1 MFINR
6 IGEQFSNFNVLSVID
21 ILFMAILLY
30 SYLAFIKKQ
39 NSPFVLYFFFIGVVV
54 IGLIMWLTNS
64 TSNTVILLFI
74 IMYCVFTLIIYSN
87 ELKRAFVRLSFG
99 TNKRQD
105 NKYKVTDEEIEKT
118 IQEIIMAAQD
128 CSKTNTGALIVIARN
143 TVPAT
148 ILESGTKIDAE
159 LTRELLET
167 IFFPRTPLHDGA
179 VVVYGNRI
187 IAASCCLPLT
197 QDLKYG
203 REFGTRHR
211 AGIGVSENC
220 DVLAVMVSE
229 ETGVIS
235 TAYDGE
241 ITRFLDS
248 EGLKEKLKMIY
259 NLQPRETNRR
269 GLLGIRYGK
278 K

>member
-39 NSPFVLYFFFIGVVV
+39 NSPFVLYFFFIGVVI
-54 IGLIMWLTNS
+54 IGMIMWLTNS